1 MPKWVQV
8 VVFTSVGVF
17 AYGGIVHL
25 GDLLGVRPGGPNPS
39 TPIWLMWYFA
49 LLTVFDPLAALLLAL
64 RRIEGLLLG
73 CVVLASDAVAN
84 GYANYVLD
92 TAPGVTLGRIGQAFI
107 AALAVALV
115 AAVPRA
121 APWLHRPGRFR
132 PERSAPAGRQH
143 VGDPRQH
150 SQHPQGGAVVHE
162 RGGGS
167 QP

>member
-1 MPKWVQV
+1 M
-8 VVFTSVGVF
+8 VFAAVGVF

-39 TPIWLMWYFA
+39 MPIWLMWYFTS
-49 LLTVFDPLAALLLAL
+49 LTVFDPLAALLLAL

-92 TAPGVTLGRIGQAFI
+92 TAPGVTLGRIGQAI
-107 AALAVALV
+107 ITALAVALI
-115 AAVPRA
+115 ASAPRA

-132 PERSAPAGRQH
+132 PDQTVSPSASTAGL
-143 VGDPRQH
+143 P
-150 SQHPQGGAVVHE
+150 S
-162 RGGGS
+162 
-167 QP
+167 